1 MTASEVG
8 YGSRIM
14 LDRLALAAYD
24 ACMLQQCSVSWFYVY
39 FTPPAEL
46 VGLLEC

>member
-1 MTASEVG
+1 
-8 YGSRIM
+8 M
-14 LDRLALAAYD
+14 LDSLAVAAYD
-24 ACMLQQCSVSWFYVY
+24 ACMLKQSSVSWFYFY